1 MENLHDITEV
11 IFGGIRGVNTPRY
24 LNAFSPKYDR
34 EICEI
39 INSAFPG
46 IQDQRGFTKYTYSI
60 CDIEIT
66 NRFDSFYCHFG
77 LHFEISK
84 IDKEEVE
91 EVQNFI
97 NYLHAS
103 PYWFRLLVPKF
114 FSKRLEVYLIRDGIV
129 DPEFLR
135 ETGWIY

>member
-11 IFGGIRGVNTPRY
+11 IFGGIHGEETPRC

-39 INSAFPG
+39 INSSFPG
-46 IQDQRGFTKYTYSI
+46 IQNQRGFTKYTHSR

-66 NRFDSFYCHFG
+66 NRFQTFHCHFG
-77 LHFEISK
+77 LNFQISK
-84 IDKEEVE
+84 IDKE

-97 NYLHAS
+97 NYLRAS
-103 PYWFRLLVPKF
+103 PYWFRLHVPKF
-114 FSKRLEVYLIRDGIV
+114 FSTRLEVYLIRDDIPIN
-129 DPEFLR
+129 PEYLR
-135 ETGWIY
+135 ATGWFY